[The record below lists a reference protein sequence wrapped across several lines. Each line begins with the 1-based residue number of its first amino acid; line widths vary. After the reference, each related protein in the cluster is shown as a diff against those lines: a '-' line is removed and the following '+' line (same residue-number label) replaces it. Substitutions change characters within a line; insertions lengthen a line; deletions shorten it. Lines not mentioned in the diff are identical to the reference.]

1 VLPLKGKLVSF
12 DDSTSSTTADFLF
25 LEICIYTIAQSRSC
39 QHSIG
44 ALVLFTRRSRFM
56 PFPLAPWIV
65 QSSFTTRPHEA
76 ICVFRIITQRPDIPM
91 AVLIPVTP
99 MLSIVVDF
107 HITPMMITCFHL
119 IVIDVKSFITISTPR
134 ICWSL
139 HLLLCFPFPAGGFRN
154 ANYDR

>member
-1 VLPLKGKLVSF
+1 L
-12 DDSTSSTTADFLF
+12 
-25 LEICIYTIAQSRSC
+25 TIAPAQLRQTFFFLRDLYLYNCPISFLPA
-39 QHSIG
+39 HGIG
-44 ALVLFTRRSRFM
+44 VLVLFTRRSRFM

-65 QSSFTTRPHEA
+65 QRSFTTRPHEA